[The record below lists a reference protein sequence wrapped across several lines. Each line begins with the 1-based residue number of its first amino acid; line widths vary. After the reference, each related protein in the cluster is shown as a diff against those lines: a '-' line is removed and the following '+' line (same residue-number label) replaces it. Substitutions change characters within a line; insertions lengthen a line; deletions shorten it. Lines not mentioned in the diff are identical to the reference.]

1 LIVSVLGLKLQLLPT
16 GIAEQDPELRSKE
29 PLKPF
34 VEAIVKANVPELPG
48 ADTVTTGFA
57 DDIVKSG
64 DAVVFAQPLALIR
77 LKASVEP
84 RPVARS

>member
-1 LIVSVLGLKLQLLPT
+1 MIVSVLGLKLQLLPT

-64 DAVVFAQPLALIR
+64 DAVVFQPLALIR
-77 LKASVEP
+77 LKASGEP